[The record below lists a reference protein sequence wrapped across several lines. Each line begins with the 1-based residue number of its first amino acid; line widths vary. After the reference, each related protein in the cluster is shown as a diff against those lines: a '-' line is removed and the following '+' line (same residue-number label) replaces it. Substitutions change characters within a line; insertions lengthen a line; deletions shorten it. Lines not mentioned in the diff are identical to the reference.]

1 MIEVSDIA
9 FTYDNDAF
17 KLRVPELSIAKG
29 EHVAVVGPSGSGKTT
44 LLNLI
49 AGILVPDGGSVR
61 VDGEAVSAMSDKA
74 RRRFRLSKIGM
85 VFQGVE
91 LIDYLSVRDNVML
104 PFRLDRSLG
113 VPAQWVS
120 RCDELIKV
128 VGLDGL
134 QKRKAAQLSVGEQQ
148 RVGLCRALVARPALV
163 LADEPT
169 SALDED
175 NATTVLDVMMK
186 MTRET
191 GKTLV
196 MLTHD
201 KALLPR
207 FDRVI
212 TVDQGTV
219 DKGVVS

>member
-1 MIEVSDIA
+1 
-9 FTYDNDAF
+9 
-17 KLRVPELSIAKG
+17 
-29 EHVAVVGPSGSGKTT
+29 
-44 LLNLI
+44 
-49 AGILVPDGGSVR
+49 
-61 VDGEAVSAMSDKA
+61 
-74 RRRFRLSKIGM
+74 
-85 VFQGVE
+85 
-91 LIDYLSVRDNVML
+91 ML

-113 VPAQWVS
+113 IKGDWAS
-120 RCDELIKV
+120 SCDELLEV

-134 QKRKAAQLSVGEQQ
+134 QKRKASQLSVGEQQ
-148 RVGLCRALVARPALV
+148 RVGLCRALVAMPSIV

-175 NATTVLDVMMK
+175 NAMKSLDFMMK
-186 MTRET
+186 MTRDT

-212 TVDQGTV
+212 TVER
-219 DKGVVS
+219 GVVA

>member
-1 MIEVSDIA
+1 MIQLSDISFAYDTDA
-9 FTYDNDAF
+9 FTLN
-17 KLRVPELSIAKG
+17 VPELSIAEG
-29 EHVAVVGPSGSGKTT
+29 EHVAIVGPSGSGKTT

-49 AGILVPDGGSVR
+49 AGILVPTSGSVR
-61 VDGEAVSAMSDKA
+61 VDGKDVSAMSDSD
-74 RRRFRLSKIGM
+74 RRRFRLANIGM

-91 LIDYLSVRDNVML
+91 LIDYMSVLDNVML
-104 PFRLDRSLG
+104 PFRLDKALG
-113 VPAQWVS
+113 KPAERAAS
-120 RCDELIKV
+120 CDELLKV

-134 QKRKAAQLSVGEQQ
+134 GQRRAAQLSVGEQQ
-148 RVGLCRALVARPALV
+148 RVGLCRALVAEPSLV

-175 NATTVLDVMMK
+175 NATTVLDFMLK
-186 MTRET
+186 MTRDT

-201 KALLPR
+201 KSLLPR

-212 TVDQGTV
+212 TVD
-219 DKGVVS
+219 KGVMA